1 MQLIINNEQLDE
13 EANVFDV
20 SGKLVLNIIASK
32 AKQSHFIDINSLR
45 NGIYFIKIG
54 TQVQKFIKE

>member
-1 MQLIINNEQLDE
+1 MNNYE

-32 AKQSHFIDINSLR
+32 TKQSIDISTLQ
-45 NGIYFIKIG
+45 NGIYFIKVG